1 MLNHAVQNTADTK
14 GRLNDV
20 GSVLANVLNTSALL
34 NVDQLLVQLNLTGAN
49 TLDIDLDL
57 AVVVQV
63 KGELL
68 AQLLGESING
78 SLDGLGVLLEAGTEL
93 LLLEVDLP
101 LLNAQRLSAS
111 LANNQRSTGLV
122 LVHGQIVS
130 TAVSAANT
138 FNPAVAGVQLSIPAV
153 LGVVSHLVGH
163 VLTETELCEV
173 NTNLGQE
180 ELDTGEEVTQSLVV
194 DEASLNSLS
203 DGHRGGLGATRQ
215 LDVAVKQGH
224 LNVLDLGEAGVLL
237 ATLGVDVVLNL
248 SHEELTDTQKTG
260 ARRNLVTERLAN
272 GGRGEGHAL
281 LVELEQLLEVQE
293 LSLGSLRAKVAGHV
307 AAGTNGSLEH
317 EVEGDGGLHGTTGG
331 GVANVVLD
339 DDLLEIGA
347 VEVVDLGEALLVLLH
362 ESIVKFDSLGLTL
375 GLLLLLGLLLGID
388 LNLMS
393 ARFLVTLQARLEHLL
408 DQVVGTEDLAG
419 LGVLAHPVGELV
431 HVPGGLEN
439 LVGGEHAAVDLKHI
453 LLEHEVLAPCIGQV
467 GDQSGTGRAI
477 VIETRDTTVDL
488 EGGGVEHAAAE
499 HGVQHEAVDLLTGL
513 GFDGGHLGIAV
524 LLLERGRTGESP
536 SENRWRGKKRAGG
549 NAR

>member
-1 MLNHAVQNTADTK
+1 MH
-14 GRLNDV
+14 
-20 GSVLANVLNTSALL
+20 S
-34 NVDQLLVQLNLTGAN
+34 
-49 TLDIDLDL
+49 
-57 AVVVQV
+57 
-63 KGELL
+63 
-68 AQLLGESING
+68 
-78 SLDGLGVLLEAGTEL
+78 
-93 LLLEVDLP
+93 
-101 LLNAQRLSAS
+101 
-111 LANNQRSTGLV
+111 
-122 LVHGQIVS
+122 QIVS
-130 TAVSAANT
+130 TAVSTANT
-138 FNPAVAGVQLSIPAV
+138 LNPAVAGLQLSIPAV

-163 VLTETELCEV
+163 VLTETELGEV
-173 NTNLGQE
+173 NTNLDQE

-194 DEASLNSLS
+194 DEASLNGLA
-203 DGHRGGLGATRQ
+203 DGHIGGLGATRQ

-224 LNVLDLGEAGVLL
+224 LNVLDLVEAGVLL
-237 ATLGVDVVLNL
+237 ATLRVDVVLNL

-293 LSLGSLRAKVAGHV
+293 LTLGSLGAKVAGHV

-317 EVEGDGGLHGTTGG
+317 EVESDGGQHGTTSG

-339 DDLLEIGA
+339 DELLEIGA
-347 VEVVDLGEALLVLLH
+347 VKVVNLGEALLVLLH

-375 GLLLLLGLLLGID
+375 GLLLLLGLLIGIN
-388 LNLMS
+388 LNLVS
-393 ARFLVTLQARLEHLL
+393 TRLLVTLQAGLEHLL
-408 DQVVGTEDLAG
+408 DQVIGTEDLAS

-431 HVPGGLEN
+431 HVPGSLQN

-453 LLEHEVLAPCIGQV
+453 LLEHEVLAPCVGQV

-477 VIETRDTTVDL
+477 VKETRDTTVDF

-499 HGVQHEAVDLLTGL
+499 HGVQHEAVDLLAGL

-524 LLLERGRTGESP
+524 LLLERVRIGESP